1 MAKAIATPLSPFRSP
16 VYTGFPCLYGRII
29 HPKMQFVNKLIAFW
43 RFAQWTLSRNPGF
56 MAISTYQG
64 QLSANAC
71 FLWRLPSKKR

>member
-16 VYTGFPCLYGRII
+16 VYTGFPCLYRRII

-64 QLSANAC
+64 QLSVNT
-71 FLWRLPSKKR
+71 

>member
-43 RFAQWTLSRNPGF
+43 RFAQWTLSRIPGF

-64 QLSANAC
+64 QLSVNAC